1 MIKLFKYLSI
11 LSISILISACSPVKV
26 KPISTYTIGNYQQ
39 KSPARRART
48 RLTLLVTTPIAD
60 PGYQT
65 DNIIYIK
72 TPFKLQHFST
82 HRWVA
87 PPAEM
92 ILPILT
98 QALRNR
104 HYFYAIVSSPFTGSS
119 SYRLDTK
126 LLALQQDFL
135 SPKSRIRVVI
145 QASLLNNTT
154 NKIAASRL
162 FKVAIPTTANNP
174 YSGVMATA
182 KAVNK
187 IAQQIA
193 RFAQRA
199 AR

>member
-1 MIKLFKYLSI
+1 MKNLIQCACI
-11 LSISILISACSPVKV
+11 LSVSVLISACSPVKV

-39 KSPARRART
+39 KSPSRRAKT
-48 RLTLLVTTPIAD
+48 KLTLLVTTPIAD
-60 PGYQT
+60 PGYET
-65 DNIIYIK
+65 VNIVYIK

-104 HYFYAIVSSPFTGSS
+104 NYFYAIVSSPFSGSS

-126 LLALQQDFL
+126 LITLQQDFL
-135 SPKSRIRVVI
+135 TPRSRVRVAI
-145 QASLLNNTT
+145 QASILNNMT
-154 NKIAASRL
+154 NKIAATRL
-162 FKVAIPTTANNP
+162 FKVEVPTSANNP
-174 YSGVMATA
+174 YSGVMATTV
-182 KAVNK
+182 AVNR
-187 IAQQIA
+187 IARQIA
-193 RFAQRA
+193 LFAQRA